1 MSDKQA
7 VLEAV
12 SQMPDD
18 ARFRQ
23 ISAELDLI
31 AALREGV
38 ADSRAGRVVP
48 HEEIKRQYEAWL
60 TK

>member
-12 SQMPDD
+12 RQMPDD
-18 ARFRQ
+18 ATLRQ
-23 ISAELDLI
+23 INAELDLL

>member
-1 MSDKQA
+1 MSDKHA

-12 SQMPDD
+12 RQMPDD
-18 ARFRQ
+18 ATLRQ
-23 ISAELDLI
+23 INAELDLL